1 MVEIAKEDETLDEI
15 RGIKIIQKKK
25 GYRFSMDSL
34 LLAEFVNLK
43 DVKKAMDLGTGSGV
57 IAILLAKR
65 SAGLEVTGVELQDDL
80 FDLARRN
87 VELSSLSYRVE
98 IIKGDIMM
106 LKNIFEEE
114 SIDLIVSNPPYYP
127 AGKGRTGPN
136 RERTMARH
144 EVAVTMTDIIEA
156 SSFLLMEGGRIALI
170 YPASRLKEAIS
181 TMREYRIGPG
191 RVRKVYTSGA
201 EVVLIEGEKGYER
214 ELLEEPPL
222 YF

>member
-1 MVEIAKEDETLDEI
+1 MTEIAREDETLDEI
-15 RGIKIIQKKK
+15 SGVKIIQKKK

-34 LLAEFVNLK
+34 LLTEFVNLEG
-43 DVKKAMDLGTGSGV
+43 VKKAMDLGTGSGI

-65 SAGLEVTGVELQDDL
+65 SVGLEVIGVELQDNL
-80 FDLARRN
+80 FDLAKRN
-87 VELSSLSYRVE
+87 VELSSLSGRVE
-98 IIKGDIMM
+98 IIKGDIIM

-114 SIDLIVSNPPYYP
+114 SFDLIVSNPPYYP

-144 EVAVTMTDIIEA
+144 EVTVTMTDIIEV
-156 SSFLLMEGGRIALI
+156 SKFLLLEGGRIALI

-181 TMREYRIGPG
+181 AMHKCRIGPG

-201 EVVLIEGEKGYER
+201 EVVLIEGEKGYEG

-222 YF
+222 YL

>member
-1 MVEIAKEDETLDEI
+1 MAEIAREDETLDEI

-43 DVKKAMDLGTGSGV
+43 DVKKAMDLGTGSGI

-65 SAGLEVTGVELQDDL
+65 SAGLEVTGVELQDNL

-87 VELSSLSYRVE
+87 VELSFLSDRVE
-98 IIKGDIMM
+98 IIKRDIRM
-106 LKNIFEEE
+106 LKNRFEEG
-114 SIDLIVSNPPYYP
+114 SFDLIVSNPPYYP
-127 AGKGRTGPN
+127 AGKGRTGTN

-156 SSFLLMEGGRIALI
+156 SSFLLMEGGRIAII

-181 TMREYRIGPG
+181 AMRKCRIGPG
-191 RVRKVYTSGA
+191 RVRKIYTREA

-222 YF
+222 YL